1 MVPHDSNGK
10 EFYYIIL
17 YNIEQKSRLSI
28 EVFAAQ
34 RCICNKPTTHPSQ
47 HVSCKKVLRIPL
59 KCSTSH
65 ASVRRESK
73 RLLILYLLDLTLLTC
88 NSPLSRHVTYDFRG
102 NLISL
107 LVLLLFLTEP
117 WYSHRGDEALF
128 DIFWFIIRQVESVR
142 ISTFL
147 LLSDTQL
154 ALLTCR
160 FPLCHECGVPSKTV
174 RFSASISI
182 FYRVSWFCWG
192 LIYFF
197 RS

>member
-1 MVPHDSNGK
+1 MNFYYK
-10 EFYYIIL
+10 YYIIL
-17 YNIEQKSRLSI
+17 NKNQDSALKSSQPKG
-28 EVFAAQ
+28 VFG
-34 RCICNKPTTHPSQ
+34 NKPTTHPSQ

-88 NSPLSRHVTYDFRG
+88 SSPLSRHVTYDFRG

-154 ALLTCR
+154 SLLTCR

-174 RFSASISI
+174 RF
-182 FYRVSWFCWG
+182 
-192 LIYFF
+192 
-197 RS
+197 